1 MARLVGKSRTTD
13 TNDTCFDEIGLCVQN
28 IDTISHSF

>member
-13 TNDTCFDEIGLCVQN
+13 TKDSCFDEIGLRAQN
-28 IDTISHSF
+28 IDTILHSI